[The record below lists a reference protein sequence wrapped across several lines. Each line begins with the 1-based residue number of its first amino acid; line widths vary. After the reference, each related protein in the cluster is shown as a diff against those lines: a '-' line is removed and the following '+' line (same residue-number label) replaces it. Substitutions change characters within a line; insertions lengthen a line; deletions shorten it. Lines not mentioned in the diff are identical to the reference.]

1 MTIACRGVRG
11 AITCSANTRDAIL
24 AATTE
29 LLQAVIAANG
39 IVAADVA
46 SVWFTTTADLYAE
59 FPAVAARQI
68 GWTDTA
74 LMCTHEMNIPGSLQ
88 SCIRL
93 IIHWNTNLAQADI
106 THVYLAGA
114 AVLRPDRAKN
124 K

>member
-1 MTIACRGVRG
+1 
-11 AITCSANTRDAIL
+11 L

-93 IIHWNTNLAQADI
+93 IIHWNTSLAQADI